1 MNVQNLNYFMK
12 KERKN
17 YKKEKRI
24 FLKEATQ
31 EATQETTQEAT
42 QEVVLNESE
51 DIIPENVKKISYLT
65 EDDEISGQKFY
76 CISFLTT
83 DQLENKE
90 AASKFTVIYFKVRGM
105 FNNEEDAKEH
115 CSKLHKGDQNHNIYV
130 APMGHWV
137 SWINNTENAED
148 FEYANKDLNNLMKSH
163 KENQEKARQ
172 FTAEQKQQMMNES
185 LNTMKKNDKVSNIV
199 SEIIDESFEED
210 INLEEKRNE
219 DTNLEDVNK
228 ELEEA
233 RKMYE
238 KLLKE

>member
-1 MNVQNLNYFMK
+1 MGNYIKKNVQNLNFFMK
-12 KERKN
+12 KEKKKKRK
-17 YKKEKRI
+17 KDEKE
-24 FLKEATQ
+24 EVTQ
-31 EATQETTQEAT
+31 KVT
-42 QEVVLNESE
+42 QEVAEDKSE

-76 CISFLTT
+76 CISFLTA

-90 AASKFTVIYFKVRGM
+90 DASSFKVRGM

-137 SWINNTENAED
+137 SWSDNTENAED

-185 LNTMKKNDKVSNIV
+185 LNTMKKDDKVSNIV

-210 INLEEKRNE
+210 INLQELGNE

-233 RKMYE
+233 R
-238 KLLKE
+238 